1 MSADD
6 KTSQTADTI
15 PLEND
20 RPDSAAPTATD
31 PAETQRSGP
40 RTGPIFWGVLILVF
54 CAYVTQRSLAP
65 DTVDTTVWAT
75 GTLLGLGA
83 VLLLVGLGLLF
94 RRNR

>member
-1 MSADD
+1 MSTDD
-6 KTSQTADTI
+6 KTSQPTDTV

-20 RPDSAAPTATD
+20 RPGGAAPTATD
-31 PAETQRSGP
+31 PTETRRSVP
-40 RTGPIFWGVLILVF
+40 RTGPIIWGVLILAF